1 MDRQQFEVVLQAAAG
16 GRIVARETLRAYRK
30 NVLAKCYGGDVS
42 RCARMGLFW
51 GCCIPAGVVGQS
63 APKQAGGCRLLA
75 VERMLSAA
83 DGRPPLPAMT
93 PQISAPTATN

>member
-42 RCARMGLFW
+42 RCARSVASWPVAVAF
-51 GCCIPAGVVGQS
+51 CQS
-63 APKQAGGCRLLA
+63 KKQAGCCPLVAA
-75 VERMLSAA
+75 VT
-83 DGRPPLPAMT
+83 PPIPALPA
-93 PQISAPTATN
+93 